1 MQGWCSM
8 EPSCTNALHTAARVQ
23 GKRDSLRRL
32 RRRSECDLPQ
42 AHLLLEQYPC
52 PRTAIGTRVWAS
64 SFLIGRKAS
73 KRQSAASVR
82 SICQLVATPSTEEV
96 HRQAQ

>member
-8 EPSCTNALHTAARVQ
+8 GPSCTNALHSAARVQ

-32 RRRSECDLPQ
+32 RRRSECVLPQ
-42 AHLLLEQYPC
+42 AHLLLEQYLC

-64 SFLIGRKAS
+64 SFSVGRKAI
-73 KRQSAASVR
+73 KRHSAASVR
-82 SICQLVATPSTEEV
+82 SMCHLVATLSTEEV